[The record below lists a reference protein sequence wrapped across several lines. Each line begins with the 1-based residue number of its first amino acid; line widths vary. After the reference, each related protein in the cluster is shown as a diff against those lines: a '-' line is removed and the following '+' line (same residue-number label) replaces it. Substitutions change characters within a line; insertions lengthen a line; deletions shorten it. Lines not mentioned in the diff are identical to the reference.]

1 MVKPLRPMFACNR
14 SPLVIHV
21 LFRSFV
27 RRVHQS
33 HGLREAAATAI
44 PTGHQSVASI
54 LPVAQQPS
62 QPPLSLL
69 PFKTLVRSY
78 LINLVSSNRFLLPPS
93 LKILSLLA
101 YSESPY
107 LNPDRNPIL
116 RYLLKKTFY
125 AQFCGGETRSEIQET
140 VDGLKEIGFSGV
152 ILAYA
157 KEIVVHAGQ
166 DLSNFSDLDDVV
178 VKADVESWK
187 QGNLKTIDLTSSGQ
201 FVGLKYESFAL
212 HAGAMSDELLDL
224 QVPEVVL
231 CSSSPNGNPL
241 MR

>member
-1 MVKPLRPMFACNR
+1 MVKPLPITFACNR
-14 SPLVIHV
+14 SPLAIHV
-21 LFRSFV
+21 VSRPLIQC
-27 RRVHQS
+27 VHQS

-44 PTGHQSVASI
+44 PTSHQTVASV
-54 LPVAQQPS
+54 LPVTQQPS
-62 QPPLSLL
+62 RPPLSLL

-93 LKILSLLA
+93 LKTLSLLA

-140 VDGLKEIGFSGV
+140 VDGLKRIGFSGV

-166 DLSNFSDLDDVV
+166 DLSRCPNLDDAV

-187 QGNLKTIDLTSSGQ
+187 QGNLKTIDLTTSGH
-201 FVGLKYESFAL
+201 FVGLKYEFLASR
-212 HAGAMSDELLDL
+212 AGAMSDTLLDS
-224 QVPEVVL
+224 QVPGVVL
-231 CSSSPNGNPL
+231 CNSSRNGNLL